1 MYMFCASYT
10 TGKDGR
16 MWRMSRGDMD
26 NYGQSIGTML
36 AAKTTRLFLQPDG
49 ILVGYFE
56 TDYRSFSQK
65 KMESIVRTDIRKGVV
80 V

>member
-1 MYMFCASYT
+1 MYMCCASYT

-16 MWRMSRGDMD
+16 IWRTSQGNMD

-65 KMESIVRTDIRKGVV
+65 KWSPAYEQILEKEL
-80 V
+80 